1 MPRDVEQPSTLTAL
15 LDEITSH
22 LFLSAVPGVAEQ
34 EVWGWLQRVAQEFE
48 TLRAR
53 NRNLVARVNELEQQL
68 NERRRLTDEQLLA
81 ELPGRTAR
89 ALRSAQEV
97 GDEIVQRASERAE
110 LIAREAAEQ
119 AAEVRKGAE
128 ADARTILR
136 EAELD
141 AEAQVEAARSAG
153 KDIVVQARALR
164 ERILA
169 DLAARQAAFEDE
181 IERLQMGRDQLLDA
195 YFAVKRT
202 FDEATSTFSREE
214 PSAADTVAPNSP
226 RRRWARG
233 RAPQDRRSHE
243 AETPLL
249 EPGNGRPASG
259 PPASEQPPPGGQ
271 ASRYTVR
278 PNPRGT
284 QSATTTSD
292 NRPRS
297 LRP

>member
-1 MPRDVEQPSTLTAL
+1 MPKEVDQSSTLTAL

-48 TLRAR
+48 SLRAR
-53 NRNLVARVNELEQQL
+53 NRDLMLRVGELEQHL
-68 NERRRLTDEQLLA
+68 SERRRLTDEQLLA

-97 GDEIVQRASERAE
+97 GDEIIQRANEQAAA
-110 LIAREAAEQ
+110 IAREAAEL
-119 AAEVRKGAE
+119 AAEARRS
-128 ADARTILR
+128 ADADAKSILR
-136 EAELD
+136 DAELD
-141 AEAQVEAARSAG
+141 AEAQVEAARAAG
-153 KDIVVQARALR
+153 KDIVMQARAVR

-169 DLAARQAAFEDE
+169 DLSARQAALEEE
-181 IERLQMGRDQLLDA
+181 IERLQAGRDHLLDA

-202 FDEATSTFSREE
+202 FDEATSTFANAE
-214 PSAADTVAPNSP
+214 PTPADTAAPPNAS

-233 RAPQDRRSHE
+233 RPAQERRTHDQEPLTPGSANSGSAAPARSE
-243 AETPLL
+243 RA
-249 EPGNGRPASG
+249 GNG
-259 PPASEQPPPGGQ
+259 QV
-271 ASRYTVR
+271 SRYTVR
-278 PNPRGT
+278 PNPRST
-284 QSATTTSD
+284 DSSTTTSD

>member
-1 MPRDVEQPSTLTAL
+1 MARDVEQSSTLTAL

-48 TLRAR
+48 ALRTR
-53 NRNLVARVNELEQQL
+53 NRSLVARVNELEHQL
-68 NERRRLTDEQLLA
+68 SERRRLTDEQLLA

-97 GDEIVQRASERAE
+97 GDEIVQRATERAE
-110 LIAREAAEQ
+110 LMAREADEQ
-119 AAEVRKGAE
+119 AAQVLQRAE
-128 ADARTILR
+128 SGARTILR

-169 DLAARQAAFEDE
+169 DLATRRAALEDE
-181 IERLQMGRDQLLDA
+181 IERLQVGRDQLLDA

-214 PSAADTVAPNSP
+214 PSTAESAATSS

-233 RAPQDRRSHE
+233 RPPQDRRSPE
-243 AETPLL
+243 PDPPVLQ
-249 EPGNGRPASG
+249 PGNGHPAPP
-259 PPASEQPPPGGQ
+259 PPASEPPPAGGQ
-271 ASRYTVR
+271 SSRYTVR

-284 QSATTTSD
+284 QSPTTTSD

>member
-1 MPRDVEQPSTLTAL
+1 VPRDVDQSSTLTAL

-48 TLRAR
+48 TLRTR
-53 NRNLVARVNELEQQL
+53 NRSLVARVNELEHQL

-97 GDEIVQRASERAE
+97 GDEIVQRATERAA
-110 LIAREAAEQ
+110 LIAREADEQ
-119 AAEVRKGAE
+119 AAEARRSAE
-128 ADARTILR
+128 AEAGAILR

-141 AEAQVEAARSAG
+141 AEAQVDAARAAG
-153 KDIVVQARALR
+153 KDLVMQARALR
-164 ERILA
+164 ERILS
-169 DLAARQAAFEDE
+169 DLAARQAGLEDE
-181 IERLQMGRDQLLDA
+181 IERLQTGRDQLLDA

-202 FDEATSTFSREE
+202 FDEATSTFARDEAM
-214 PSAADTVAPNSP
+214 PADAPATTSA

-233 RAPQDRRSHE
+233 RTPQERRSQGGE
-243 AETPLL
+243 PAAL
-249 EPGNGRPASG
+249 ESGNGRPA
-259 PPASEQPPPGGQ
+259 PDRAPTGGQ

-278 PNPRGT
+278 PNPRAAEPAPGDP
-284 QSATTTSD
+284 S
-292 NRPRS
+292 RS